1 MFEKVNNDLV
11 AAMKSG
17 DKFTLS
23 VLRMLKSA
31 IIYEQTN
38 GEKHELTDD
47 DIMSVI
53 KKQVKTRKTS
63 MEEYL
68 SYDRKDLA
76 DNLQKLFDAMNEM
89 SGEFCHKISFQLI
102 NYNAEEL
109 TKIIDE
115 IITELKPD
123 GMKGMGMVIKAV
135 SAKCGAAA
143 DMKKVS
149 SIVKEKLS

>member
-68 SYDRKDLA
+68 SYGRKDLA
-76 DNLQKLFDAMNEM
+76 DNLQKEIDILSKYLPEELSD
-89 SGEFCHKISFQLI
+89 
-102 NYNAEEL
+102 EEL

-149 SIVKEKLS
+149 SIDKEKLS

>member
-68 SYDRKDLA
+68 SYNRKDLA
-76 DNLQKLFDAMNEM
+76 DNLQKEIDIL
-89 SGEFCHKISFQLI
+89 SKYLP
-102 NYNAEEL
+102 EEL
-109 TKIIDE
+109 SDEELIKIIDE

>member
-11 AAMKSG
+11 ATMKSG

-76 DNLQKLFDAMNEM
+76 DNLQKEIDILSKYLPEELSD
-89 SGEFCHKISFQLI
+89 
-102 NYNAEEL
+102 EEL

>member
-76 DNLQKLFDAMNEM
+76 DNLQKEIDILSKYLTEELRD
-89 SGEFCHKISFQLI
+89 
-102 NYNAEEL
+102 EEL

>member
-76 DNLQKLFDAMNEM
+76 DNLQKEIDILSKYLPEELSD
-89 SGEFCHKISFQLI
+89 
-102 NYNAEEL
+102 EEL

-115 IITELKPD
+115 IITELKSD

>member
-53 KKQVKTRKTS
+53 KKQVKTRNTS

-76 DNLQKLFDAMNEM
+76 DNLQKEIDILSKYLPEELSD
-89 SGEFCHKISFQLI
+89 
-102 NYNAEEL
+102 EEL

>member
-76 DNLQKLFDAMNEM
+76 DNLQKEIDILSKYLPEELSD
-89 SGEFCHKISFQLI
+89 
-102 NYNAEEL
+102 EEL
-109 TKIIDE
+109 TKVIDE

-135 SAKCGAAA
+135 SEKCGAAA

>member
-76 DNLQKLFDAMNEM
+76 DNLQKEIDILSKYLPEELSD
-89 SGEFCHKISFQLI
+89 
-102 NYNAEEL
+102 EEL

-123 GMKGMGMVIKAV
+123 GMKEMGMVIKAV
-135 SAKCGAAA
+135 SAKCGVAA
-143 DMKKVS
+143 DMKKIS

>member
-31 IIYEQTN
+31 LQLEQIAK
-38 GEKHELTDD
+38 KHELTDD

-76 DNLQKLFDAMNEM
+76 DNLQKEIDILSKYLPEELSD
-89 SGEFCHKISFQLI
+89 
-102 NYNAEEL
+102 EEL

>member
-76 DNLQKLFDAMNEM
+76 YNLQKEIDILSKYLPEELSD
-89 SGEFCHKISFQLI
+89 
-102 NYNAEEL
+102 EEL

>member
-68 SYDRKDLA
+68 SYERKDLA
-76 DNLQKLFDAMNEM
+76 DNLQKEIDILSKYLPEELSD
-89 SGEFCHKISFQLI
+89 
-102 NYNAEEL
+102 EEL

-135 SAKCGAAA
+135 YAKCGAAA

>member
-76 DNLQKLFDAMNEM
+76 DNLQKEIDILSKYLPEELSD
-89 SGEFCHKISFQLI
+89 
-102 NYNAEEL
+102 EEL

-123 GMKGMGMVIKAV
+123 GMKGMGMGMVIKAV

>member
-68 SYDRKDLA
+68 RYDRKDLA
-76 DNLQKLFDAMNEM
+76 DNLQKEIDILRKYLPEELSD
-89 SGEFCHKISFQLI
+89 
-102 NYNAEEL
+102 EEL
-109 TKIIDE
+109 TKIIDK

>member
-68 SYDRKDLA
+68 SYERKDLA
-76 DNLQKLFDAMNEM
+76 DNLQKEIDIL
-89 SGEFCHKISFQLI
+89 SKYLP
-102 NYNAEEL
+102 EEL
-109 TKIIDE
+109 SDEELIKIIDE

>member
-76 DNLQKLFDAMNEM
+76 DNLQKEIDILSKYLPEELSD
-89 SGEFCHKISFQLI
+89 
-102 NYNAEEL
+102 EEL

-135 SAKCGAAA
+135 SAKCSAAA

>member
-68 SYDRKDLA
+68 SYGRKDLA
-76 DNLQKLFDAMNEM
+76 DNLQKEIDILSKYLPEELSD
-89 SGEFCHKISFQLI
+89 
-102 NYNAEEL
+102 EEL

-143 DMKKVS
+143 DMKKLVQS
-149 SIVKEKLS
+149 LKKSYHNHE

>member
-68 SYDRKDLA
+68 SYDCKDLA
-76 DNLQKLFDAMNEM
+76 DNLQKE
-89 SGEFCHKISFQLI
+89 I
-102 NYNAEEL
+102 NILSKYLPEELSDEEL

>member
-76 DNLQKLFDAMNEM
+76 DNLQKEIDILSKYLPEELSD
-89 SGEFCHKISFQLI
+89 
-102 NYNAEEL
+102 EEL

-135 SAKCGAAA
+135 SAKCDAE
-143 DMKKVS
+143 DNMKKVS

>member
-31 IIYEQTN
+31 IIYEQPN

-63 MEEYL
+63 MGEYL

-76 DNLQKLFDAMNEM
+76 DNLQKEIDILSKYLPEELSD
-89 SGEFCHKISFQLI
+89 
-102 NYNAEEL
+102 EEL

>member
-76 DNLQKLFDAMNEM
+76 DNLQKEIDILSKYLPEELSD
-89 SGEFCHKISFQLI
+89 
-102 NYNAEEL
+102 EEL

-123 GMKGMGMVIKAV
+123 GMKGMGMVIKSV

>member
-76 DNLQKLFDAMNEM
+76 DNLQKEIDILSKYLPEELSD
-89 SGEFCHKISFQLI
+89 
-102 NYNAEEL
+102 EEL

-135 SAKCGAAA
+135 SATCGAAA